1 MACERSTAF
10 RAEFRLSIVERIK
23 AGETVKQLSVESGI
37 DINTIN
43 QWVGRNRCGKKFNK
57 TVGRRK
63 IVTTPVQ
70 QALQSYFETRCTPT
84 FEDVRSKLQEE
95 LAITENSSE
104 IKVSRTTAY
113 MARKGLLESRHSLA
127 EQPHFNNSKVH
138 EEVVVKDTSPSTV
151 GDLNVD
157 ENPNEDDNS
166 SEVSMLTSKTKEPDN
181 AALSEITLFGR
192 KRLDEYP
199 EPTALPK
206 GQKRGITKGHRQLN
220 ALNNSTGPIDHK
232 RCRANL

>member
-1 MACERSTAF
+1 MACDRSTAF

-43 QWVGRNRCGKKFNK
+43 QWVYRNRWGKKFNK
-57 TVGRRK
+57 TIGRRK

-95 LAITENSSE
+95 LAIMENSSE

-113 MARKGLLESRHSLA
+113 MARKGLLESRQ
-127 EQPHFNNSKVH
+127 QPHFNNSEVH
-138 EEVVVKDTSPSTV
+138 EVVVKDTLPSTV
-151 GDLNVD
+151 GDPNED
-157 ENPNEDDNS
+157 EDPNEDDNS

-206 GQKRGITKGHRQLN
+206 GQKRGITKGLRQLN
-220 ALNNSTGPIDHK
+220 ALNNSTRPIDHK
-232 RCRANL
+232 RCRANP

>member
-1 MACERSTAF
+1 MACDRSTAF

-43 QWVGRNRCGKKFNK
+43 QWVYRNRCGKKFNK
-57 TVGRRK
+57 TIGRRK

-95 LAITENSSE
+95 LAIMENSSE

-113 MARKGLLESRHSLA
+113 MARKGLLESRRSLA
-127 EQPHFNNSKVH
+127 EQPHFNNSKANDA
-138 EEVVVKDTSPSTV
+138 VVKDTSSSSD
-151 GDLNVD
+151 GD
-157 ENPNEDDNS
+157 PNKDDAS
-166 SEVSMLTSKTKEPDN
+166 SEVSMLTSKTHEPGD
-181 AALSEITLFGR
+181 AALSEVTLFGR
-192 KRLDEYP
+192 KLLDKYP
-199 EPTALPK
+199 EPTASPSKRKRGNTK
-206 GQKRGITKGHRQLN
+206 GQIQFN
-220 ALNNSTGPIDHK
+220 ALKTRSTGLSDSDH
-232 RCRANL
+232 

>member
-1 MACERSTAF
+1 MACDRSTGAF

-43 QWVGRNRCGKKFNK
+43 QWVYRNRWGKKFNK
-57 TVGRRK
+57 TIGRRK

-95 LAITENSSE
+95 LAIMENSSE

-113 MARKGLLESRHSLA
+113 MARKGLLESRQ
-127 EQPHFNNSKVH
+127 QPHFNNSKVH
-138 EEVVVKDTSPSTV
+138 EEVVVKDTLPSTV

-157 ENPNEDDNS
+157 DNPNEDDNS
-166 SEVSMLTSKTKEPDN
+166 SEVSILTSKTKE
-181 AALSEITLFGR
+181 TGR
-192 KRLDEYP
+192 QCCVE
-199 EPTALPK
+199 
-206 GQKRGITKGHRQLN
+206 
-220 ALNNSTGPIDHK
+220 
-232 RCRANL
+232 